1 MRPGVIH
8 VDLSEIVATPSRSG
22 IQRVE
27 REAIRHW
34 PGPAPLC
41 PCCVDAQGR
50 LLRLPEAVLDVLC
63 ADDEDATIAS
73 REAERQALARSVA
86 AGCPVEPRGIER
98 LLNLEL
104 FYDAVRATAHL
115 RLAAAGVPVL
125 WLVHDFL
132 PFLRPQLFAPGVTKH
147 GMHFLTALRRV
158 KGLAF
163 VSEQTRCDYA
173 KRVAR
178 TGSVPPSWPVI
189 HPGADGLRLERQHFS
204 PDRQHFVSIGTVEP
218 RKNTIALLRAFE
230 TLWDRG
236 REARLIVAGRL
247 SPDATDALA
256 FFRKFAADPRLRV
269 MNEPCDEELR
279 SALRSARAVV
289 MPSEAEGFGL
299 PPYEALSVGIPA
311 VASRHLPS
319 ASLMSN
325 GALLLERMTPEA
337 IAAAVE
343 TLLDEE
349 TAARLWAQAA
359 RVHLPTWRDFSRL
372 LAAWAHAP

>member
-1 MRPGVIH
+1 MQPRVIH
-8 VDLSEIVATPSRSG
+8 IDLSEILAKPGRSG

-50 LLRLPEAVLDVLC
+50 LLRLPEAVFDVLC
-63 ADDEDATIAS
+63 ADEEHATITSQEAA
-73 REAERQALARSVA
+73 REALAGIVA
-86 AGCPVEPRGIER
+86 AGSPVEPSEIQR

-104 FYDAVRATAHL
+104 FYDAARATTHL
-115 RLAAAGVPVL
+115 RLAAAGVPLL
-125 WLVHDFL
+125 WYLYDFL
-132 PFLRPQLFAPGVTKH
+132 PFLRPQLFPPGITKH
-147 GMHFLTALRRV
+147 CMHFLRGLRGTTR
-158 KGLAF
+158 LAF
-163 VSEQTRCDYA
+163 LSEQTRCDYA

-178 TGSVPPSWPVI
+178 TGAVPPSWPVI

-204 PDRQHFVSIGTVEP
+204 PDRQYFVSIGTVEP

-230 TLWDRG
+230 MLWDRN
-236 REARLIVAGRL
+236 RDARLIVAGRL
-247 SPDATDALA
+247 SPDAADALA

-269 MNEPCDEELR
+269 MNEPSDETLR

-311 VASRHLPS
+311 IASRRLPS
-319 ASLMSN
+319 VSLMPA

-349 TAARLWAQAA
+349 AAVRLWAEAA
-359 RVHLPTWRDFSRL
+359 RVRLPTWKDFSRL